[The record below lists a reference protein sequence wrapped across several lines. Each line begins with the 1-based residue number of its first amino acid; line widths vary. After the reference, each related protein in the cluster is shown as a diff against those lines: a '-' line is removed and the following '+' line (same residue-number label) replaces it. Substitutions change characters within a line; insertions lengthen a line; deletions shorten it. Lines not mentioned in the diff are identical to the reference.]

1 MRSHSITTHADPDR
15 PNGGPLRRFLGAP
28 FRTDT
33 YARLL
38 YLLAAFPLGIAYF
51 VVVAVG
57 FSFGIGASITLLGLP
72 VLVLT
77 VAGVAVFGAVEARL
91 AAGLLGIDAS
101 LPETLRADNPDGI
114 RRIEN
119 GAVDTLVDLF
129 TAPTTWTSL
138 VLVLLKLAYGI
149 AAVTLVVGLASLTGS
164 MLAAPF
170 VYDRPDVTYTIG
182 TYAVETLPEAL
193 ALAAVGV
200 PVGFASVH
208 LLNGLATAGGYMTAA
223 LLNLDRRSEAGAGG

>member
-1 MRSHSITTHADPDR
+1 MSSKPISTHADPDR
-15 PNGGPLRRFLGAP
+15 PGRGLLRRFVGAP

-33 YARLL
+33 YAKLL
-38 YLLAAFPLGIAYF
+38 YLLAAFPLGVGYF
-51 VVVAVG
+51 VVLAVG
-57 FSFGIGASITLLGLP
+57 LSFGIGASITLLGLP

-77 VAGVAVFGAVEARL
+77 VAGVAFLGAVEARL

-138 VLVLLKLAYGI
+138 VLLVLKFVYGI
-149 AAVTLVVGLASLTGS
+149 VAVTLVVALVSLTGS

-170 VYDRPDVTYTIG
+170 AYDHPDVAYTIG
-182 TYAVETLPEAL
+182 AYAIETLPEAL

-200 PVGFASVH
+200 VVGFASVH
-208 LLNGLATAGGYMTAA
+208 LLNGLATAGGHMTAA
-223 LLNLDRRSEAGAGG
+223 LLNLDRRAEAGD